1 MIQIHTD
8 LRYFFS
14 GTIYSGLSSLI
25 GLFAPLIV
33 LPHIINTIGLTYY
46 GISAV
51 AFTASIFLS
60 LVVDFGFN
68 ISSVNKLSK
77 TKENKSVI
85 ISNVI
90 YAKALIFL
98 LLIVLATISYL
109 ILFDSKI
116 EQKVYLSSLIIPLTS
131 VFNMSWALQGLQRIK
146 AWSIFQSIGFLIYV
160 VATFLLI
167 NSPDDVLFVN
177 LAYGI
182 GFLSSGFFSII
193 YLTIRHKVFLT
204 RLKIRAV
211 LELIRDSYHFFL
223 SNVLSYATL
232 FFLGPLTGAIISYEA
247 VGIFSI
253 LEKIY
258 QLMRKPL
265 SIYQTLM
272 LPKISG
278 ILEFDS
284 SRALSLIRQTY
295 PFVVFLILIQS
306 VVIFFYKEEV
316 IIFFTLDNV
325 ELLNR
330 LLSISFAGILMVMVN
345 CPIVLLL
352 MALDKKRTLMYF
364 SLSGFVLGVILAV
377 PLIKT
382 YGVLGTVYTLLFIE
396 SYFAI
401 SFVFVIKKNK
411 RWLQ

>member
-1 MIQIHTD
+1 MIQIPKD
-8 LRYFFS
+8 LRYFFFGS
-14 GTIYSGLSSLI
+14 IYSGLSSLI
-25 GLFAPLIV
+25 GLLAPLIV

-51 AFTASIFLS
+51 AFTVSIFLS

-68 ISSVNKLSK
+68 ISCVNKLSK
-77 TKENKSVI
+77 TKENKSAI

-98 LLIVLATISYL
+98 LLIVLAIISYL

-116 EQKVYLSSLIIPLTS
+116 EQKVYLTSLIIPLTS

-146 AWSIFQSIGFLIYV
+146 AWSIIQSIGFLIYV

-182 GFLSSGFFSII
+182 GFLFSGFFSII
-193 YLTIRHKVFLT
+193 YLTTRHKVFLS
-204 RLKIRAV
+204 RFKIRAV
-211 LELIRDSYHFFL
+211 LEEIRDSYHFFL
-223 SNVLSYATL
+223 SNILSYATL

-247 VGIFSI
+247 AGIYSI

-278 ILEFDS
+278 ILEFDRF
-284 SRALSLIRQTY
+284 RALSLIRKTY
-295 PFVVFLILIQS
+295 PFVVLLILIQS
-306 VVIFFYKEEV
+306 AVIFFYKEEV
-316 IIFFTLDNV
+316 ITFFTLENV

-330 LLSISFAGILMVMVN
+330 LLSISFAGIIMTLINSPVA
-345 CPIVLLL
+345 LLL
-352 MALDKKRTLMYF
+352 MALDKKRTLMI
-364 SLSGFVLGVILAV
+364 LSACGLVLGAV
-377 PLIKT
+377 LGAPAIKI
-382 YGVLGTVYTLLFIE
+382 YGVTGTVYTLLLIE
-396 SYFAI
+396 FFLATTL
-401 SFVFVIKKNK
+401 VFIKKRRYN
-411 RWLQ
+411 